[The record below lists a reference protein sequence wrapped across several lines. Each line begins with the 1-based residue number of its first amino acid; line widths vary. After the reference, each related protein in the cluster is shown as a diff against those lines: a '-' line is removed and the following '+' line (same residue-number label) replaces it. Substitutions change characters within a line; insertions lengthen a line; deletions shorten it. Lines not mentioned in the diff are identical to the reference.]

1 MSIEQLI
8 AAYLRLRRELILAFA
23 SEPWKSCR
31 AGHIQRL
38 SGELGRLED
47 DLQRHG
53 VADKRFV
60 ALIAGSVDLEHAGR
74 H

>member
-1 MSIEQLI
+1 MSIEQVI

-38 SGELGRLED
+38 SGELG
-47 DLQRHG
+47 
-53 VADKRFV
+53 
-60 ALIAGSVDLEHAGR
+60 ALRTSCNVTSSPTSGLSR
-74 H
+74 